1 MRVLVVEDNALV
13 AMMVVDELEH
23 AGFEVLGPAPSA
35 AEALSLVAG
44 AGCDCALVDIDLADG
59 RTGPGIAAS
68 LVREHGATA
77 IFMSGQRDLAFDYTD
92 HAIGLLRKPVDPD
105 VLIETVNAV
114 KVLRADKSPKWPAD
128 FERFGQR

>member
-13 AMMVVDELEH
+13 AMMVVDELED

-35 AEALSLVAG
+35 ADAFALVAD

-59 RTGPGIAAS
+59 RTGPDIAAAM
-68 LVREHGATA
+68 VDKYGATA

-92 HAIGLLRKPVDPD
+92 HAIGLLRKPVDPMTLVD
-105 VLIETVNAV
+105 AVNAV
-114 KVLRADKSPKWPAD
+114 RRLRKNQAPKWPEE
-128 FERFGQR
+128 FEPFDRG